1 MQKMKR
7 LTPLWFVSM
16 LLWWPFGV
24 TAKEADAVDEKPAVD
39 QRIATSVF
47 EKAASGSLLS
57 NQGPWIGPKVTGGPG
72 IWTEDRTLFLADISF
87 TAQVICN
94 LGRDGLEECYRRLD
108 GKSQSAR
115 IVAIYALQLAFG
127 FEDTLVVQAPMVG
140 LYDGK
145 PRDLNPS
152 EISELKKRYRP
163 KLDELRDQT
172 KN

>member
-1 MQKMKR
+1 
-7 LTPLWFVSM
+7 M

-72 IWTEDRTLFLADISF
+72 ISTEDRTLFLADISF

-127 FEDTLVVQAPMVG
+127 LQHRIRGDRDDNQARSLAAQMADIHEFARISMVDAQQR
-140 LYDGK
+140 YQDQADK
-145 PRDLNPS
+145 HREPAPRF
-152 EISELKKRYRP
+152 
-163 KLDELRDQT
+163 
-172 KN
+172 